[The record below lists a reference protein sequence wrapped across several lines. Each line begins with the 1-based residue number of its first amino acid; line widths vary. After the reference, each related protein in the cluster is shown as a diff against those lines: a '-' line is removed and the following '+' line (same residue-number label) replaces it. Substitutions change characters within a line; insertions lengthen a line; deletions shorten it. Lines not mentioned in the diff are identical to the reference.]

1 MPNRL
6 VHTKRYIRFQPTRFY
21 DDSSK
26 LNRSTLTLSEFK
38 EASCNAAH
46 AQEPASVVPIAPV
59 RLRSGSRECEEPKYA
74 MLNTCSTG
82 SFVLEDIVDSLGIK
96 GADTRLTEKT
106 MNGRQFQDTKIQN
119 GLVFSDLR
127 GKNRVQLPKV
137 FKSEDLSQREDLF
150 SHKVVHKWK
159 HLKSTADNL
168 PPQIPGAKIGL
179 FITQMHSQKD
189 KKFLKIVSEG
199 TRHTNDNHY
208 EIPLPFHSEAP

>member
-1 MPNRL
+1 MSKTCSR
-6 VHTKRYIRFQPTRFY
+6 HQPTRFY
-21 DDSSK
+21 DDNSK

-119 GLVFSDLR
+119 GLVFQIWEAKIAFNCQRYLQVKTSPSE
-127 GKNRVQLPKV
+127 KICFPTKSSTNRNISRALLTIYHHRYLAPRLA
-137 FKSEDLSQREDLF
+137 FS
-150 SHKVVHKWK
+150 SHKRT
-159 HLKSTADNL
+159 LK
-168 PPQIPGAKIGL
+168 KIR
-179 FITQMHSQKD
+179 S
-189 KKFLKIVSEG
+189 S
-199 TRHTNDNHY
+199 
-208 EIPLPFHSEAP
+208 